1 MSLERFFAQEILFEK
16 AMKPFT
22 WQHAAFILLALATIY
37 LTLKY
42 AQAIKNSPNEKKY
55 KIAFA
60 SWVLL
65 LELLYHIHYWMHG
78 MFSVPFHMCSVGA
91 FLSVYVLL
99 TDSKLAFQML
109 FLIGLTGG
117 TIALLI
123 PDTIGYPYYNIRYY
137 LFPLM
142 HMNIMIV
149 PMYYYKAYGYRVLQ
163 RSIYITF
170 FFIMA
175 LLPFA
180 NILNNMYDRN
190 YLFIG
195 AKPRIFGELLPDYPW
210 YMILGAIGLF
220 IVFHF
225 LYYLQF
231 RSTEQLK
238 EFTKTKILRRSNNN
252 GA

>member
-1 MSLERFFAQEILFEK
+1 MSIERFFAQEILFEK

-22 WQHAAFILLALATIY
+22 WQHALFVLLALATIY
-37 LTLKY
+37 ITLKF
-42 AQAIKNSPNEKKY
+42 AQAIKNSKNEKKY

-109 FLIGLTGG
+109 FLIGITGG

-149 PMYYYKAYGYRVLQ
+149 PIYYYKAYGYRILR
-163 RSIYITF
+163 RSVFITY
-170 FFIMA
+170 FFILA

-180 NILNNMYDRN
+180 SILNNRFDRN

-195 AKPRIFGELLPDYPW
+195 QKPTIFGDFLPDFPG
-210 YMILGAIGLF
+210 YMIVGAIGLF
-220 IVFHF
+220 IVFNF
-225 LYYLQF
+225 LYYVQKT
-231 RSTEQLK
+231 STEQVLH
-238 EFTKTKILRRSNNN
+238 FTKTKILRRGN
-252 GA
+252 